1 MASSEAG
8 HLLDNLLLF
17 GRLLRRLGL
26 DVHTGRMLDAVSVL
40 EDIGVRRKAD
50 VRAALR
56 TLLVHR
62 RDDLPVFDEAFDVFW
77 RQRKDRMSSMDLRS
91 MGEQRRYR
99 RVEAGPPP
107 PGQLP
112 DGAGAD
118 DEDSEEQPD
127 RIDLTRTFSAREV
140 LRVKDFA
147 EFTVEEAQQARQL
160 LASLQW
166 DPGMRRTRRK
176 ERGKG
181 PGLDLRRT
189 LRESTQFGGEPLRL
203 KTRRRKQKP
212 RRLVVLC
219 DVSGSMESYTRM
231 LLHFIH
237 SLYGGLEN
245 QVEAFLFAT
254 RLTRITKQLAHKDID
269 QAVGEVSKAVPD
281 WAGGTRI
288 GAALKEF
295 NYRWARRTLG
305 WGSIVLIVSDGWDRG
320 EPEVLREE
328 MARLQRSCRRLIW
341 LNPLAGREGYE
352 PLTQGMQAA
361 EPYIDDLLPVHNL
374 AALIDLARHLNGLSG
389 SWPVRKQPSTPTS
402 EPTEVAAEVP
412 PSQRSWHKEANP
424 SFRHPMWGRGSQEG
438 QG

>member
-1 MASSEAG
+1 M
-8 HLLDNLLLF
+8 
-17 GRLLRRLGL
+17 
-26 DVHTGRMLDAVSVL
+26 SVL

-181 PGLDLRRT
+181 PGVWTCGGR
-189 LRESTQFGGEPLRL
+189 LRESAQFGGESP
-203 KTRRRKQKP
+203 
-212 RRLVVLC
+212 
-219 DVSGSMESYTRM
+219 
-231 LLHFIH
+231 
-237 SLYGGLEN
+237 
-245 QVEAFLFAT
+245 FA
-254 RLTRITKQLAHKDID
+254 
-269 QAVGEVSKAVPD
+269 
-281 WAGGTRI
+281 
-288 GAALKEF
+288 
-295 NYRWARRTLG
+295 
-305 WGSIVLIVSDGWDRG
+305 
-320 EPEVLREE
+320 
-328 MARLQRSCRRLIW
+328 
-341 LNPLAGREGYE
+341 
-352 PLTQGMQAA
+352 
-361 EPYIDDLLPVHNL
+361 
-374 AALIDLARHLNGLSG
+374 
-389 SWPVRKQPSTPTS
+389 
-402 EPTEVAAEVP
+402 
-412 PSQRSWHKEANP
+412 
-424 SFRHPMWGRGSQEG
+424 
-438 QG
+438 